1 MPVTT
6 RSQTKK
12 LTSSNEEP
20 KIYVSESLKIM
31 TQLLEQIDN
40 EKDFDKRMILI
51 QNAYKYIYQNIT
63 IVLQKERI
71 GDWIIFLDM
80 CIDKIKKLF
89 TQFKVVELFYKSGVD
104 GYDIN
109 LINHAIKAV
118 KKCNVLIKIII
129 DYFDTLDEYDNKY
142 DIIIIA
148 DDYLSP
154 LTFCLCEI
162 RAKY

>member
-31 TQLLEQIDN
+31 TQLLQQIDN

-80 CIDKIKKLF
+80 CIDKIKKLSDQLDIVEF
-89 TQFKVVELFYKSGVD
+89 WLQEIDTFYLSKEPEKNEFIRSKVHA
-104 GYDIN
+104 
-109 LINHAIKAV
+109 LINTINKLV
-118 KKCNVLIKIII
+118 VLEWVSSQ
-129 DYFDTLDEYDNKY
+129 L
-142 DIIIIA
+142 
-148 DDYLSP
+148 
-154 LTFCLCEI
+154 
-162 RAKY
+162 